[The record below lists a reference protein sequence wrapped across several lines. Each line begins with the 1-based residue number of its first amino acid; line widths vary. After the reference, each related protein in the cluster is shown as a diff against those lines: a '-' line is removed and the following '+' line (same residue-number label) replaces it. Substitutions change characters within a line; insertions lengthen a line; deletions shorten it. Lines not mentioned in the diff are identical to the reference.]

1 MKVDIIPVLIFCLL
15 VLEFTS
21 CAPKMEEHIV
31 GNGVLLLDGDADYV
45 EVPDSQSLDL
55 QAMVTVE
62 MWAKVD
68 SLVSADVDILLNKED
83 AYECGIAVRTEHVAQ
98 NFVFSFSIG
107 GLWAP
112 KTMGTSL
119 VLNREYGGKLL
130 GELLEGSGVGVGSG
144 WYDGKERLEF
154 GQWYHVAITYDGE
167 SANAYVN
174 GQLTASY
181 PTDGSIDSR
190 DSVLRIGGRTKFRS
204 FFQGQLDEI
213 RIWNI
218 VRTSQEIQSTMYTT
232 LTGTEE
238 GLVAYWNF
246 DDGSAADKTVYNNHG
261 SLVGDA
267 LIIQAAIP
275 SSAP

>member
-1 MKVDIIPVLIFCLL
+1 MKVDIMPVLMFCLL
-15 VLEFTS
+15 VLGFTG

-31 GNGVLLLDGDADYV
+31 GNGVLFLDGDADYV

-68 SLVSADVDILLNKED
+68 SLVSGDVDILLNKES
-83 AYECGIAVRTEHVAQ
+83 AYECGIAVGTEHVSQ
-98 NFVFSFSIG
+98 NFVFSLSIDG
-107 GLWAP
+107 FWAP
-112 KTMGTSL
+112 RKIRSSSG
-119 VLNREYGGKLL
+119 LNLEYDR
-130 GELLEGSGVGVGSG
+130 ELLEGSGVGVGSG

-154 GQWYHVAITYDGE
+154 GQWYHVAITYDGK

-174 GQLTASY
+174 GKLTASY
-181 PTDGSIDSR
+181 PLDGFIDSR

-218 VRTSQEIQSTMYTT
+218 ARTSQEIQSTMYTT

-246 DDGSAADKTVYNNHG
+246 DDSSAADKTAYNNHG

-267 LIIQAAIP
+267 RIIQAAIP
-275 SSAP
+275 SPIP